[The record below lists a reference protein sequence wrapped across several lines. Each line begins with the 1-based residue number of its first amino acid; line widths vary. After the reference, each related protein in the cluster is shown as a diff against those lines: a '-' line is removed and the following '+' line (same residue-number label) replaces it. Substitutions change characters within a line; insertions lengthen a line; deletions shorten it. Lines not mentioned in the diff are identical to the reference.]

1 MMILHQIYTCR
12 GNFVNMNRYG
22 ALSVQVKVW
31 SFADDYMTMI
41 IRTVIKETIIII
53 IIMMCRVI

>member
-1 MMILHQIYTCR
+1 
-12 GNFVNMNRYG
+12 MNRYG
-22 ALSVQVKVW
+22 ALPVQVKVW